1 MEYYDL
7 EKKKN
12 VSTLLI
18 SGRGGDPSSEQTNDP
33 DMKFWGLVHTST
45 ASQWSFQ
52 LHTVTIIWQRDES
65 FNNEKHPTFP
75 CSDSILPYLLTA
87 V

>member
-1 MEYYDL
+1 MFLHCSFL
-7 EKKKN
+7 EEVEIPAQSKPM
-12 VSTLLI
+12 T
-18 SGRGGDPSSEQTNDP
+18 P

-65 FNNEKHPTFP
+65 FNNEKHPPFP